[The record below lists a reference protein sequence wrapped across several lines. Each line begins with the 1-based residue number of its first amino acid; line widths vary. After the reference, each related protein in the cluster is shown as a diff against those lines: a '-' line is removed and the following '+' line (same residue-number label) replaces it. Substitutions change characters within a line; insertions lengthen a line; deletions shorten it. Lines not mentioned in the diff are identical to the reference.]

1 MNRFEDIRDAANR
14 LRGLQRQASTTVD
27 RQDQD
32 WQRTLVGIR
41 RQTAAG
47 IAELSAAARVW
58 SAPGEADEEYSTL
71 GRAVNKVRRTLAMHQ
86 ALWPAVS
93 IDPSDPQFRAS
104 VVQVV
109 TAYDE
114 LFANLDAIER
124 KLATAKWKKD

>member
-1 MNRFEDIRDAANR
+1 
-14 LRGLQRQASTTVD
+14 
-27 RQDQD
+27 
-32 WQRTLVGIR
+32 
-41 RQTAAG
+41 
-47 IAELSAAARVW
+47 
-58 SAPGEADEEYSTL
+58 
-71 GRAVNKVRRTLAMHQ
+71 MHQ